1 MIVGCSLKSGPYR
14 RNLTA
19 PARVSYQSTISRQ
32 RNRWYLDDMI
42 VYVVD
47 DDSSIRQALSSL
59 LRSVG
64 LKVETFGSA
73 HEFLRA
79 PRADMPSCLVLD
91 VRLPDGSGLD
101 LPDELRNLDVPL
113 PIIYITGHGTIPMT
127 VRAMKSGALEFL
139 TKPFRDQDLL
149 AAINVALDR
158 DRLAR
163 AERGELADARRRVER
178 LTPREREVLG
188 LVVAGKMNK
197 QIAAELGTA
206 EQTVKQ
212 HRGRVMRKLQV
223 DSVADLVRL
232 VERASGQAGAYATP
246 AHAT

>member
-1 MIVGCSLKSGPYR
+1 MIEAG
-14 RNLTA
+14 RNE
-19 PARVSYQSTISRQ
+19 
-32 RNRWYLDDMI
+32 I

-64 LKVETFGSA
+64 LRVETFGSA
-73 HEFLRA
+73 QDFLRA
-79 PRADMPSCLVLD
+79 PRAEVPACLVLD

-101 LPDELRNLDVPL
+101 VPDELRNLDVPL
-113 PIIYITGHGTIPMT
+113 PIIYITGHGTIPMS

-139 TKPFRDQDLL
+139 TKPFRDDDLL
-149 AAINVALDR
+149 SAIHVALGR

-163 AERGELADARRRVER
+163 AERSEQSDARRRIDR
-178 LTPREREVLG
+178 LTPREREVLH

-197 QIAAELGTA
+197 QIAGQLGTA

-212 HRGRVMRKLQV
+212 HRGRVMRKLEV
-223 DSVADLVRL
+223 DSVAELVRV
-232 VERASGQAGAYATP
+232 VERASGQHQTP
-246 AHAT
+246 AMSARET

>member
-1 MIVGCSLKSGPYR
+1 VTGGK
-14 RNLTA
+14 T
-19 PARVSYQSTISRQ
+19 
-32 RNRWYLDDMI
+32 

-47 DDSSIRQALSSL
+47 DDAGIRQALSSL

-64 LKVETFGSA
+64 VRVETFGSA
-73 HEFLRA
+73 HEFLA
-79 PRADMPSCLVLD
+79 FPRADTPSCLVLD

-113 PIIYITGHGTIPMT
+113 PIIFITGHGTIPMT

-139 TKPFRDQDLL
+139 TKPFRDDDLL
-149 AAINVALDR
+149 GAIDVAIER

-163 AERGELADARRRVER
+163 ADRSEQVEARHRIAR
-178 LTPREREVLG
+178 LTPREREVLA

-197 QIAAELGTA
+197 QIAVNLGTA

-212 HRGRVMRKLQV
+212 HRGRVMRKLEV
-223 DSVADLVRL
+223 DSVAELVRV
-232 VERASGQAGAYATP
+232 VERASGQHPAPPSAYES
-246 AHAT
+246 

>member
-1 MIVGCSLKSGPYR
+1 M
-14 RNLTA
+14 T
-19 PARVSYQSTISRQ
+19 
-32 RNRWYLDDMI
+32 

-47 DDSSIRQALSSL
+47 DDSSIRQALSGL

-64 LKVETFGSA
+64 LTVETFGSA
-73 HEFLRA
+73 REFLEASRA
-79 PRADMPSCLVLD
+79 ESPSCLVLD

-101 LPDELRNLDVPL
+101 LPDALRNIDVPL

-139 TKPFRDQDLL
+139 TKPFRDEQLL
-149 AAINVALDR
+149 DAIKVALKR

-163 AERGELADARRRVER
+163 AERTELGVARHRIER
-178 LTPREREVLG
+178 LTPREREVLE

-212 HRGRVMRKLQV
+212 HRGRVMRKLEV

-232 VERASGQAGAYATP
+232 VERASGQSGGAALS
-246 AHAT
+246 ASQV